1 MTKPWA
7 VYIVSNSAHTLYTGI
22 TNDLLRR
29 VRQHKEHTFEN
40 AFTAR
45 YTFSRLVWYE
55 FVESQE
61 EAAAREKKIKRWTR
75 ARRIALIQK
84 TNPNW
89 SNLSA
94 SLIDL
99 LMLR

>member
-7 VYIVSNSAHTLYTGI
+7 VYIMSNAAHTLYTGI
-22 TNDLLRR
+22 TNDLPRR
-29 VRQHKEHTFEN
+29 VQEHKQRKFAN

-45 YTFSRLVWYE
+45 YTFTRLVWYE

-61 EAAAREKKIKRWTR
+61 DAAAREKQIKRWTR
-75 ARRIALIQK
+75 ARRVALIQK
-84 TNPNW
+84 MDPNW
-89 SNLSA
+89 SDLTPSVCE
-94 SLIDL
+94 L